1 MNTQDLNAQS
11 KIIRREGKILDRF
24 DAEHKEGF
32 RTHIW
37 VEYQGWDHL
46 IRMVNGEVMSIR
58 KVVESI

>member
-1 MNTQDLNAQS
+1 MNTQDLNEQA

-24 DAEHKEGF
+24 DKECSEGF

-46 IRMVNGEVMSIR
+46 IRMVNGEVRSIR
-58 KVVESI
+58 KVVESV